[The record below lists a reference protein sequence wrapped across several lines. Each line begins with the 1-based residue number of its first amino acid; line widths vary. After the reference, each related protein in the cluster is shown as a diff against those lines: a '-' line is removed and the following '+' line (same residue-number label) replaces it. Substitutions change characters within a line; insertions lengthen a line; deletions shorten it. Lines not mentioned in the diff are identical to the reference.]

1 MGGSIIAFS
10 MFVTLMAT
18 FVLLS
23 IIELIAKAYYENKIS
38 RAVYFAMLL
47 ICILLSITL
56 NNVLIDSA
64 HSALE
69 ASNG

>member
-10 MFVTLMAT
+10 MFVTLIAT

-38 RAVYFAMLL
+38 RSAYFMMLL

-64 HSALE
+64 HSALD
-69 ASNG
+69 A

>member
-1 MGGSIIAFS
+1 MGGSIVIFS
-10 MFVTLMAT
+10 LLVTLMAT

-23 IIELIAKAYYENKIS
+23 IIELIAKAHYEGKIS
-38 RAVYFAMLL
+38 KSVYLLMLL

-56 NNVLIDSA
+56 NNILIDSA